1 MRSETELNSYS
12 IQAKR
17 TVPRLLWRLAQ
28 GLIAPVALLEAS
40 GITQAA
46 AQNCLMSIV
55 DGDVYGTH
63 FFSSSTFISLPC
75 AVTIAETNR
84 WPPQRAVSI
93 ATVCAQCLDTPDCS
107 SLRCQKLEKHEV
119 QWGSK

>member
-1 MRSETELNSYS
+1 MRSETQLNSYS

-17 TVPRLLWRLAQ
+17 TVRRLIPRLAQ
-28 GLIAPVALLEAS
+28 GLIALVVLLGVS
-40 GITQAA
+40 GMTHA

-55 DGDVYGTH
+55 DCDVQGTD
-63 FFSSSTFISLPC
+63 FFSSSTFIGIPC

-84 WPPQRAVSI
+84 WPPQPAVSI
-93 ATVCAQCLDTPDCS
+93 ATVCAQSLDTPDCS
-107 SLRCQKLEKHEV
+107 SLRCQKLEKYEV